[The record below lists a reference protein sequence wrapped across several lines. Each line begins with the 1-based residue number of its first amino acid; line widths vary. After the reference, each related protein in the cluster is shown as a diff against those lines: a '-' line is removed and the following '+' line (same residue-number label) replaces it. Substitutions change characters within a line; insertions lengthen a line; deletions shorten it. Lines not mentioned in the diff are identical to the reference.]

1 MKYKFEESFTQ
12 ALALDTVVYE
22 GMFFESP
29 NVWDK
34 KLEEALDF
42 SIWVCGPWTHN
53 WVADPLVFGVLKY
66 LEEFPEG

>member
-1 MKYKFEESFTQ
+1 MLPGVLELQACHTIPCPMILIFFFWIRMKYKFEESFTQ

-42 SIWVCGPWTHN
+42 SI
-53 WVADPLVFGVLKY
+53 
-66 LEEFPEG
+66 